1 MKKETDK
8 KGALTTLAKGAV
20 DGSGAFLGRI
30 CLPAAEEFGL
40 LLKDKVSTWRAN
52 NAIEIVRKA
61 EKKLNKL
68 ENNENLH
75 AHPRLVTTA
84 FETGSFS
91 DNPEVQE
98 MWAGLL
104 ASSCDEEGKDES
116 NLLFMTILSQINS
129 TEAIILNYLC
139 KTANKTV
146 SKNGFIWADNMEIT
160 VEKIIELTG
169 ITDVHRMD
177 RELDHLRALDII
189 SGGFNTTDDTAKVAP
204 RALGLNMYVSCQGSK
219 ESPLE
224 YFDVNYENSPYNL
237 DNILNLSTLKT

>member
-1 MKKETDK
+1 MKKETDE

-20 DGSGAFLGRI
+20 DGSAAFLGRI

-40 LLKDKVSTWRAN
+40 FLKDKVSAWRAN
-52 NAIEIVRKA
+52 NAREIVKKA
-61 EKKLNKL
+61 EEKLNKL
-68 ENNENLH
+68 ENNKNLH

-104 ASSCDEEGKDES
+104 ASSCEEEGKDES

-139 KTANKTV
+139 KTANKKV
-146 SKNGFIWADNMEIT
+146 SKNGFIWVDEMEIT
-160 VEKIIELTG
+160 VEKITELTG
-169 ITDVHRMD
+169 ITDIHRMD
-177 RELDHLRALDII
+177 RELDHLSALDII
-189 SGGFNTTDDTAKVAP
+189 SGGFNSTDDTAKVAP

-224 YFDVNYENSPYNL
+224 YFDVNYENNPYPR
-237 DNILNLSTLKT
+237 

>member
-8 KGALTTLAKGAV
+8 NGALTTLAKGTI
-20 DGSGAFLGRI
+20 DGTGAFLGRI

-40 LLKDKVSTWRAN
+40 LLKDKVSAWRVN
-52 NAIEIVRKA
+52 NAIAIVRKA
-61 EKKLNKL
+61 EEKLNKL

-146 SKNGFIWADNMEIT
+146 SENGFIWADELEIT
-160 VEKIIELTG
+160 LEKITELTG
-169 ITDVHRMD
+169 ITDIHRMD
-177 RELDHLRALDII
+177 RELDHLRALDMI
-189 SGGFNTTDDTAKVAP
+189 SGGFNTTDDTAKAAP
-204 RALGLNMYVSCQGSK
+204 RSLGLNMYVSCQGSK
-219 ESPLE
+219 KSPLE
-224 YFDVNYENSPYNL
+224 YFDISYEKNPYSEGSAR
-237 DNILNLSTLKT
+237 ILLY

>member
-1 MKKETDK
+1 MKKETDE

-20 DGSGAFLGRI
+20 DGSAAFLGRI
-30 CLPAAEEFGL
+30 FLPAAEEFGL
-40 LLKDKVSTWRAN
+40 FLKDKVSAWRAN
-52 NAIEIVRKA
+52 NAREIVKKA
-61 EKKLNKL
+61 EEKLNKL
-68 ENNENLH
+68 ENNKNLH

-104 ASSCDEEGKDES
+104 ASSCEEEGKDES

-146 SKNGFIWADNMEIT
+146 SKSGFIWADEMEIT
-160 VEKIIELTG
+160 VEKITELTG
-169 ITDVHRMD
+169 ITDIHRMD
-177 RELDHLRALDII
+177 RELDHLSALDII
-189 SGGFNTTDDTAKVAP
+189 SGGFNSTDDTAKVAP

-224 YFDVNYENSPYNL
+224 YFDVNYENNPYPR
-237 DNILNLSTLKT
+237 

>member
-40 LLKDKVSTWRAN
+40 LLKDKVSAWRAN
-52 NAIEIVRKA
+52 NAIEIVKKA
-61 EKKLNKL
+61 EKKLNKI
-68 ENNENLH
+68 ENNKNLH

-139 KTANKTV
+139 RTADKTV
-146 SKNGFIWADNMEIT
+146 SKSGFIWANDIEMT
-160 VEKIIELTG
+160 FEKITELTG
-169 ITDVHRMD
+169 ITDIHRMD

-204 RALGLNMYVSCQGSK
+204 RALGLHMYVSCQGSK
-219 ESPLE
+219 KSPLE
-224 YFDVNYENSPYNL
+224 YFEISYEKNPYNSK
-237 DNILNLSTLKT
+237 ILSSIDIPKT

>member
-1 MKKETDK
+1 LKKETDK
-8 KGALTTLAKGAV
+8 KAALTTLAKGAV

-40 LLKDKVSTWRAN
+40 LLKDKVSAWRAN
-52 NAIEIVRKA
+52 NAIEIVKKA
-61 EKKLNKL
+61 EEKLNKL

-139 KTANKTV
+139 KTAAKIV
-146 SKNGFIWADNMEIT
+146 SKSGFIWANDIEVT
-160 VEKIIELTG
+160 VEKITKLTG
-169 ITDVHRMD
+169 ITDIHRMD
-177 RELDHLRALDII
+177 RELDHLRALDVI
-189 SGGFNTTDDTAKVAP
+189 SGGFNTIDDTAKVAP

-219 ESPLE
+219 KSPLE
-224 YFDVNYENSPYNL
+224 YFNVSYEKHPYTEGKYSSL
-237 DNILNLSTLKT
+237 SVLNT

>member
-1 MKKETDK
+1 MKKETNN
-8 KGALTTLAKGAV
+8 KGALATLAKGAV

-52 NAIEIVRKA
+52 NAIEIVKKA
-61 EKKLNKL
+61 EEKLNKL
-68 ENNENLH
+68 ENNKNLH

-146 SKNGFIWADNMEIT
+146 SKSGFIWADDIELT
-160 VEKIIELTG
+160 VEKITELTG
-169 ITDVHRMD
+169 ITDIHRMD

-189 SGGFNTTDDTAKVAP
+189 SGGFNTTDDTAKTAP
-204 RALGLNMYVSCQGSK
+204 RALGMNMYVSCQGSK
-219 ESPLE
+219 KSPLE
-224 YFDVNYENSPYNL
+224 YFDVSYAKNPYNL
-237 DNILNLSTLKT
+237 ETISNLSIVKT